1 MTLTNTETATL
12 APESVK
18 KTRTNP
24 LVALAPLLPF
34 VKNYRGRIAAALVA
48 LMMASAATLVVPM
61 AVRRVID
68 VGFAP
73 AHADAINNTFLGLIA
88 AVGVLAL
95 ASAARYYFV
104 MTIGEQVVADLR
116 TAAFSHLA
124 ALDASFYDTAKT
136 GELISRLT
144 ADTTQLKATFGASAS
159 VALRNFFLFVGA
171 IGLMI
176 YSSPHLS
183 ALTLLAIVLIV
194 VPLVLSG
201 RGVARRSRR
210 AQDRLADATA
220 FASENLG
227 AVKTMQ
233 AYGEEQRT
241 IARFSKAVGEA
252 YEAARVALK
261 ARAILT
267 GIAIF
272 VAFSSVVA
280 VLWFGAHNVLSGQMT
295 GGMLSQFLLYA
306 VLGASSLGQLSEVWN
321 ELTAAA
327 GAGGRLAEIL
337 AVKPTIL
344 AHPPVQNIAKPRG
357 EIVFEDVSFAYPTR
371 PQDQALRD
379 LSFTV
384 NRGES
389 VALVGPSGA
398 GKSTVLQLLMR
409 FYDPASGV
417 IRLDGINIAQMEPAQ
432 LRAAFALVPQDPVIF
447 GTSIADNIRYGSP
460 NASLAQVRDAA
471 ARAAAA
477 SFIEAL
483 PEGYE
488 TLLGERGITLS
499 GGQRQRLALA
509 RAILKDASVLL
520 LDEATS
526 ALDAENEQLV
536 QQALEGVMAERTTL
550 VIAHRLAT
558 VLRATRILVVDGG
571 RIVEQGTHES
581 LVRQDGLYA
590 RLARLQFD
598 TAAESSSGQR
608 PPQTA

>member
-1 MTLTNTETATL
+1 MTLTDTETA
-12 APESVK
+12 APAQATAK

-68 VGFAP
+68 IGFAP
-73 AHADAINNTFLGLIA
+73 AHANAINNTFLGLIA
-88 AVGVLAL
+88 AVAVLAL
-95 ASAARYYFV
+95 ASASRYYFV
-104 MTIGEQVVADLR
+104 MTVGERVVADLR
-116 TAAFSHLA
+116 TVAFSHLA
-124 ALDASFYDTAKT
+124 SLDARFYDTAKT
-136 GELISRLT
+136 GELVSRLT

-159 VALRNFFLFVGA
+159 VALRNFFLFIGA
-171 IGLMI
+171 VALMI

-194 VPLVLSG
+194 LPLVVSG

-220 FASENLG
+220 FASENLA
-227 AVKTMQ
+227 AVRTMQ

-241 IARFSKAVGEA
+241 IGRFSKAVGEA
-252 YEAARVALK
+252 YDAARAALQ

-280 VLWFGAHNVLSGQMT
+280 VLWFGAHDVLTGQMT

-321 ELTAAA
+321 ELSAAA
-327 GAGGRLAEIL
+327 GAAGRLAEIL
-337 AVKPTIL
+337 AIKPTIL
-344 AHPPVQNIAKPRG
+344 AQRPVQHLARPRG

-371 PQDQALRD
+371 PQDQALHN

-384 NRGES
+384 SPGES

-398 GKSTVLQLLMR
+398 GKSTVLQMLMR

-417 IRLDGINIAQMEPAQ
+417 IRLDGINIAQLEPDN
-432 LRAAFALVPQDPVIF
+432 LRSAFALVPQDPVIF

-460 NASLAQVRDAA
+460 GASMDDVRNAAT
-471 ARAAAA
+471 RAAAA
-477 SFIEAL
+477 GFIEAL
-483 PEGYE
+483 PQGYE
-488 TLLGERGITLS
+488 TLVGERGITLS

-536 QQALEGVMAERTTL
+536 QQALEGVMSERTTL

-558 VLRATRILVVDGG
+558 VLHATRILVFDGG
-571 RIVEQGTHES
+571 RVVEQGTHES

-598 TAAESSSGQR
+598 TGASALQG
-608 PPQTA
+608 